1 MSKVIILDPSDPVGI
16 SFWLI
21 SMAMVAATAFF
32 FLERDRV
39 SAKWKTSLTI
49 AGLVTGVAA
58 VHYFYMRGVWVAGE
72 GSPTVLRYIDWLI
85 TVPLQIIEFYV
96 ILAAV
101 TAVAVGLFWRLL
113 VASIIMLVFGYMG
126 ETGAMGSALAFVIAM
141 AAWLYIVYEVFAG
154 EASKVSAESGNVASQ
169 TAFSAL
175 RIIVTV
181 GWAIYPLGYAVVF
194 IGGLDAASIE
204 GSMNLIYN
212 LADFVNKI
220 AFGMVIYVA
229 AISDSK
235 Q

>member
-1 MSKVIILDPSDPVGI
+1 MSKVLILDPSDPVAI

-58 VHYFYMRGVWVAGE
+58 VNYFYMRGVWVAGE

-126 ETGAMGSALAFVIAM
+126 ETGAMGAALAFVIGM

-220 AFGMVIYVA
+220 AFGMAIYVA

>member
-1 MSKVIILDPSDPVGI
+1 M
-16 SFWLI
+16 
-21 SMAMVAATAFF
+21 
-32 FLERDRV
+32 
-39 SAKWKTSLTI
+39 
-49 AGLVTGVAA
+49 
-58 VHYFYMRGVWVAGE
+58 
-72 GSPTVLRYIDWLI
+72 
-85 TVPLQIIEFYV
+85 
-96 ILAAV
+96 
-101 TAVAVGLFWRLL
+101 FWRLL

-126 ETGAMGSALAFVIAM
+126 ETGAMGAALAFVIGM

-181 GWAIYPLGYAVVF
+181 GWAIYPLGYAVFF